1 MGTSTTRLRQNSGKF
16 RELQGMVR
24 ISSSL
29 SISWWCDNQLD
40 AEYGFLFL
48 TYEYWKVEHI
58 RILSL
63 STLKHFCLLMYVW
76 CLMLWNNTSN
86 SNLGI
91 FKNHLWLWSYL
102 MLNWKSK
109 VGKKIK
115 NMVKWLFA
123 IFSTKKY
130 WKTI

>member
-1 MGTSTTRLRQNSGKF
+1 MARIKQTAARKSTSGYAPGYEWLKELDQKLNRNKVTRLRQNWGKF

-58 RILSL
+58 RMLSL
-63 STLKHFCLLMYVW
+63 STLKNFCLLMSGVW
-76 CLMLWNNTSN
+76 CCEITRLTQI
-86 SNLGI
+86 LGSLSATYDYDLI
-91 FKNHLWLWSYL
+91 LC
-102 MLNWKSK
+102 
-109 VGKKIK
+109 
-115 NMVKWLFA
+115 
-123 IFSTKKY
+123 
-130 WKTI
+130 